1 MEKSHRFPAGN
12 RRDALFGGIVLLVIA
27 ADQLTKWWIKSNL
40 QIGQSFF
47 DIGFFRIIRIYNTG
61 AAFGIFKDHSR
72 VFIVAAIIGII
83 VVLSLVIYLRG
94 RWYFIDNLLVRSS
107 IGLILGG
114 ISGNL
119 IDRLVDNGRVTDFID
134 FKVWPAFNVADA
146 SSVVGTIILAYCI
159 LFKLKPAGQEG

>member
-1 MEKSHRFPAGN
+1 V
-12 RRDALFGGIVLLVIA
+12 LFGGIVLLVIG
-27 ADQLTKWWIKSNL
+27 ADQFTKWWIRSNL
-40 QIGQSFF
+40 QFGESLF
-47 DIGFFRIIRIYNTG
+47 DIGFFRVIRIYNTG
-61 AAFGIFKDHSR
+61 AAFGIFKDYSG
-72 VFIVAAIIGII
+72 VFIIAAIIGII
-83 VVLSLVIYLRG
+83 VVLFLVIYLRG

-114 ISGNL
+114 ITGNL

-159 LFKLKPAGQEG
+159 LFKLKPAGKKG